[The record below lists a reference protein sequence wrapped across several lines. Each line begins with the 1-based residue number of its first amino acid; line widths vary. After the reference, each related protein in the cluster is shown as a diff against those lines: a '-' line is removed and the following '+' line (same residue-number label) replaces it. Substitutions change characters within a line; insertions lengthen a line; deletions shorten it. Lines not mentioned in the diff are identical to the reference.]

1 MNFECGMD
9 PDDHGHGQRGW
20 TTLFEWEC
28 GGVFVVQNHMDSVDS
43 LSLDLI
49 LSLSFYRYR
58 MWLHC
63 LNCFESVL

>member
-43 LSLDLI
+43 LSRSDS
-49 LSLSFYRYR
+49 LSLFLSISNVAS
-58 MWLHC
+58 L
-63 LNCFESVL
+63 FELF